1 MLPSLAELFRRDFVG
16 PEMGK
21 TVHAIATALRELA
34 GGLVDLLL
42 PAVCPGCSAASA
54 DGQGLCR
61 DCHVKLLSLVTLPY
75 CPRCGA
81 TVGPNVPVRH
91 DGCSACPDPL
101 PRFCQVVRL
110 GPYAPPLRE
119 IVRELKYWRQSFVAA
134 QIGRLLAQA
143 VSTQLG
149 DVQWD
154 VVIPVPMHWRRRLSR
169 PADHAAV
176 LAGQL
181 AGQLHLPLGDDL
193 IRLRHT
199 PPQVN
204 LSRTRRIE
212 NVRGAF
218 GPRQAGDIRGANV
231 LLVDDVTTTGA
242 TADEAARTLLAAGAS
257 KVALTVLAKT
267 EPPTAYAGH
276 WA

>member
-1 MLPSLAELFRRDFVG
+1 
-16 PEMGK
+16 MGK
-21 TVHAIATALRELA
+21 TVRTIASAFGELA

-42 PAVCPGCSAASA
+42 PAVCPGCTAASA

-61 DCHVKLLSLVTLPY
+61 DCHVQLLSLVALPY

-81 TVGPNVPVRH
+81 TVGPNIPLRP
-91 DGCSACPDPL
+91 DGCSVCPDPL
-101 PRFCQVVRL
+101 PRFSQVVRL
-110 GPYAPPLRE
+110 GPYAPPLRG
-119 IVRELKYWRQSFVAA
+119 IVQALKYWRQGFSTA
-134 QIGRLLAQA
+134 QAGRLLAQA
-143 VSTQLG
+143 ASTHLG
-149 DVQWD
+149 DVRWD
-154 VVIPVPMHWRRRLSR
+154 VVIPVPMHWWRRLSR

-181 AGQLHLPLGDDL
+181 ARKLHLPLGDDL

-199 PPQVN
+199 PPQVH
-204 LSRTRRIE
+204 LSRTQRVE

-218 GPRQAGDIRGANV
+218 GLHRTRDIQGTNI

-242 TADEAARTLLAAGAS
+242 TANEAARTLLAAGAS
-257 KVALTVLAKT
+257 KVALTVLAKA